1 MSIFAEPAQPIEIPP
16 FTPEAAEAMLGIPR
30 DLPLTIPAMARQL
43 RVTFFPHARK
53 TPRLDAFT
61 GRLEAVL
68 RDLGVTVI
76 PWSEALAADGT
87 EKIRE
92 GIVIFAAGDMETG
105 VLPVNF
111 VGNLR
116 RTTIVGILD
125 APCPATGTAST
136 QTNLDSIVQ
145 ELTWNIV
152 QVVVFVEEDHW
163 TIGTMN
169 GAIIPCRLGDAFA
182 EDVER
187 TLISKVA
194 APVVPPHATD
204 FEFDEG
210 SLDTTDPA
218 IAPYVE
224 DFVQGGPLWEQTGL
238 MLFHTST
245 DSLRYRNAFYRRIA
259 SAYLD
264 RRSGMSYGFLAR
276 QLPSPITP
284 ALDKQAAD
292 ALLGS
297 DAWVHEGTVRHDG
310 RLYVRLE
317 QGGRPM
323 LAAVPPVRM
332 LVTRSGCDK
341 SHIKGHRDLMLVE
354 LVDDH
359 VVFRTPPA
367 VDDVDYRPSYDTR
380 TILAHG
386 LGNALLATVMA
397 SATPDANF
405 LRQFSST
412 GVALA
417 HWHGGLD
424 GHALPDGFYVFGE
437 SNPPVSCSTHQSA
450 YYAIEGK
457 LAVLHSD
464 RSALRRYRGDVHIE
478 PHHGINVTWPTLTG
492 LARKML

>member
-1 MSIFAEPAQPIEIPP
+1 MRTLTEPTQPVDAPP
-16 FTPEAAEAMLGIPR
+16 FSPEAAEAMLGIPR

-43 RVTFFPHARK
+43 RVTFFPHTRK
-53 TPRLDAFT
+53 TSRLDAFT
-61 GRLEAVL
+61 VRLEAVL

-76 PWSEALAADGT
+76 PWSQAIAADHT
-87 EKIRE
+87 EKIQE
-92 GIVIFAAGDMETG
+92 GIVIFAAGEMETG

-116 RTTIVGILD
+116 RTTIVGIFD
-125 APCPATGTAST
+125 APCPAEGTVST
-136 QTNLDSIVQ
+136 QKNLDSIVQ
-145 ELTWNIV
+145 ELAWNIV
-152 QVVVFVEEDHW
+152 QVVVFVEADRW

-169 GAIIPCRLGDAFA
+169 GAIIPCRLGSAFA
-182 EDVER
+182 EDVAR

-194 APVVPPHATD
+194 APVVPPHAAD
-204 FEFDEG
+204 FRFEEG
-210 SLDTTDPA
+210 SLDTASPA

-245 DSLRYRNAFYRRIA
+245 DALRYRNAFYRRIA

-284 ALDKQAAD
+284 ALDKKAAD

-297 DAWVHEGTVRHDG
+297 DAWVHDGTVSHRSKH
-310 RLYVRLE
+310 YVRLE

-323 LAAVPPVRM
+323 LAEVPPVRM

-341 SHIKGHRDLMLVE
+341 SHINGHRDLMLVE
-354 LVDDH
+354 LVDDQ
-359 VVFRTPPA
+359 VVFRTPPV
-367 VDDVDYRPSYDTR
+367 VDGIDYRPSYDTR

-397 SATPDANF
+397 SATPDAQF
-405 LRQFSST
+405 LRQFTSA
-412 GVALA
+412 GAALA

-424 GHALPDGFYVFGE
+424 GHALPDGYYVFGE

-464 RSALRRYRGDVHIE
+464 RSALRQYRGDVHIE
-478 PHHGINVTWPTLTG
+478 PHHGINVTWPTLTE
-492 LARKML
+492 LARKLL